1 MRLAWCIYAHTLMM
15 SKAVVLQEA
24 LLTPGLEEAVE
35 IIANVN
41 SSVANQ
47 EVKISM
53 MKSPIKHKSMSILA
67 LAVSMAS

>member
-1 MRLAWCIYAHTLMM
+1 
-15 SKAVVLQEA
+15 
-24 LLTPGLEEAVE
+24 LEEAVE

-53 MKSPIKHKSMSILA
+53 MKSLIKHKSMSMLA

>member
-1 MRLAWCIYAHTLMM
+1 MM

-47 EVKISM
+47 EVKMSM
-53 MKSPIKHKSMSILA
+53 MKSLIKHKSMSMLA